1 MESLSKLAALC
12 SEITVILAALAMLI
26 KPIRN
31 KLLGLDKL
39 IDAHQ
44 KRDRRVG
51 GDFVTWWQVF
61 LIAVCVLCAVV
72 VVASVLAILAH
83 WLEGVRK
90 RDKYVWA
97 AIFNLTWYCI
107 VSLVLT
113 ANDKIVPDSL
123 TVAWFAAWTAELA
136 LLANIKIKGKDE

>member
-1 MESLSKLAALC
+1 M
-12 SEITVILAALAMLI
+12 
-26 KPIRN
+26 
-31 KLLGLDKL
+31 
-39 IDAHQ
+39 
-44 KRDRRVG
+44 
-51 GDFVTWWQVF
+51 TWWQVC
-61 LIAVCVLCAVV
+61 LIAVCVMGAVI
-72 VVASVLAILAH
+72 VVASALAILAY

-97 AIFNLTWYCI
+97 AIFNLTWFCI

-136 LLANIKIKGKDE
+136 LLANIKIKGKDD